1 MSIGS
6 RDRVRRHRAKLRQQG
21 MKPIT
26 IWVPDTS
33 SADFAREAHRQSVA
47 IASHAADE
55 DEQRWVDE
63 ASIWTDDE

>member
-1 MSIGS
+1 
-6 RDRVRRHRAKLRQQG
+6 

-55 DEQRWVDE
+55 EEQHWVDE